1 MTTLTA
7 PRHVDTVGGPAC
19 CPASGLAFDVSEESA
34 RALDNG
40 AALGHSADPGAYVRL
55 DDSGRRSLALMVE
68 NLHCAACIRKIEGAL
83 GDLPGVEE
91 ARVNMTTRRLA
102 VTWRGGDTDGLA
114 IVQTM
119 ASLGYPSAP
128 YDAGKLA
135 DSSDDADKRLLAAMA
150 VAGFAAGNIMLLS
163 VSVWAGAFTDMGPA
177 TRDLFHWISALIA
190 IPAVAY
196 AGQPFFRSAWAA
208 LRNRSLNMDVP
219 ISLAV
224 LLAVGVSI
232 YATSVGRDHA
242 YFDASVT
249 LLFFLLVGR
258 YLDRRARTKA
268 RSAAANLLALNASAA
283 VVIDADGRERSMPPE
298 QVEPGMTV
306 LVATGARVPVDGVV
320 ESGTSETDN
329 SLVTGESLPK
339 PVAPGDAVFAGTL
352 NLGGPLRLTV
362 EAAAGDTLLA
372 EIVRL
377 MEVAEQGRAKY
388 VRLAERAARIYAPAV
403 HVLAAATFVGWLMLT
418 ASGWE
423 NALMAAVAVLIIT
436 CPCALGLAVPVVQV
450 VASGFLL
457 GRGVMVKTADGM
469 ERLAACDTV
478 VFDKTGTL
486 TRGHPE
492 LIERPDPAD
501 LDLAAALAVNSRHP
515 LSRAVV
521 RAIGGREPIQA
532 EAVSE
537 TPGMG
542 VSGHVQGHDLRLG
555 SRQWCGIDDN
565 LPGDDGD
572 GAALEL
578 WMTGTGRAP
587 VRFRFADPL
596 RDDAASTIES
606 LRAAGFHLELLSGD
620 REPAVAAAAADVGI
634 EHWRSACLPAEKV
647 ERIEALRA
655 EGRKVLMVGDGLND
669 APALASGFASLSPT
683 TAADVSQTAA
693 DLLFQGQR
701 LAAVVA
707 AIRVS
712 RFADKL
718 VKQNFGL
725 AILYNVIAV
734 PLAVFGLATP
744 LVAAIAMSSSSLV
757 VTLNALRLKAM
768 RLG

>member
-1 MTTLTA
+1 MTTLIA
-7 PRHVDTVGGPAC
+7 PRQVDTVGGPAC
-19 CPASGLAFDVSEESA
+19 CPASGLAFDISEESA
-34 RALDNG
+34 RTLDG
-40 AALGHSADPGAYVRL
+40 GDVAGQSADPGAYVRL
-55 DDSGRRSLALMVE
+55 DASGRRSLSLMVE
-68 NLHCAACIRKIEGAL
+68 NLHCAACIRKIEGTLAA
-83 GDLPGVEE
+83 LPGVEE
-91 ARVNMTTRRLA
+91 ARVNMTSRRLA
-102 VTWRGGDTDGLA
+102 VAWRGGDTDGLT
-114 IVQTM
+114 IVETM
-119 ASLGYPSAP
+119 AALGYPSAP

-135 DSSDDADKRLLAAMA
+135 DASDDADKRLLAAMA

-208 LRNRSLNMDVP
+208 LRHRSLNMDVP

-232 YATSVGRDHA
+232 YATSEGRDHA

-283 VVIDADGRERSMPPE
+283 VVIGADGRERSMPPE

-320 ESGTSETDN
+320 ESGRSETDN

-339 PVAPGDAVFAGTL
+339 PVGPGDAVYAGTL

-362 EAAAGDTLLA
+362 EAAAGNTLLA

-403 HVLAAATFVGWLMLT
+403 HFLAAAT
-418 ASGWE
+418 
-423 NALMAAVAVLIIT
+423 
-436 CPCALGLAVPVVQV
+436 
-450 VASGFLL
+450 
-457 GRGVMVKTADGM
+457 
-469 ERLAACDTV
+469 
-478 VFDKTGTL
+478 
-486 TRGHPE
+486 
-492 LIERPDPAD
+492 
-501 LDLAAALAVNSRHP
+501 LAVNSRHP

-521 RAIGGREPIQA
+521 RAAGGRVPIEA

-542 VSGHVQGHDLRLG
+542 ISGRVRGQEVRLG
-555 SRQWCGIDDN
+555 SRQWCGIEDDVSN
-565 LPGDDGD
+565 DDGD
-572 GAALEL
+572 GAALEM
-578 WMTGTGRAP
+578 WMAVAGRAP

-596 RDDAASTIES
+596 RDDAAAAIGS
-606 LRAAGFHLELLSGD
+606 LRGAGFQVELLSGD
-620 REPAVAAAAADVGI
+620 REAAVAAAADAVGI
-634 EHWRSACLPAEKV
+634 DHWRSACWPAEKV

-669 APALASGFASLSPT
+669 APALASGFASMSPT

-701 LAAVVA
+701 LGAVVV

>member
-19 CPASGLAFDVSEESA
+19 CPASGLAFDVSEKSA
-34 RALDNG
+34 RTLDG
-40 AALGHSADPGAYVRL
+40 GETPGLSADPGAYVTI
-55 DDSGRRSLALMVE
+55 DDNGHRSLALMVE

-83 GDLPGVEE
+83 AALPGVEE

-102 VTWRGGDTDGLA
+102 VAWRGDETAGLT
-114 IVQTM
+114 IVETM
-119 ASLGYPSAP
+119 AALGYPCAP

-135 DSSDDADKRLLAAMA
+135 AASEDADKRLLAAMA

-208 LRNRSLNMDVP
+208 LSHRSLNMDVP

-232 YATSVGRDHA
+232 YATSEGRDHA

-283 VVIDADGRERSMPPE
+283 VVIGDDGRERSMPPE

-306 LVATGARVPVDGVV
+306 LVATGARVSVDGVV
-320 ESGTSETDN
+320 VSGTSETDN

-339 PVAPGDAVFAGTL
+339 PVGPGDAVYAGTL

-403 HVLAAATFVGWLMLT
+403 HFLAAATFVGWLMLT
-418 ASGWE
+418 AAGWE
-423 NALMAAVAVLIIT
+423 SALMAAVAVLIIT

-457 GRGVMVKTADGM
+457 GRGIMVKSADGM

-486 TRGHPE
+486 TRGRPE
-492 LIERPDPAD
+492 LIEDPASAD
-501 LDLAAALAVNSRHP
+501 LEIAAALAVNSRHP
-515 LSRAVV
+515 LSCAVV
-521 RAIGGREPIQA
+521 RAAGEEKRV
-532 EAVSE
+532 EADAVLE

-542 VSGHVQGHDLRLG
+542 ISGRLQGQEIRLG
-555 SRQWCGIDDN
+555 SRQWCGIDDDV
-565 LPGDDGD
+565 LSEGGD
-572 GAALEL
+572 GSALEL
-578 WMTGTGRAP
+578 WMTIPDRAP
-587 VRFRFADPL
+587 VRFCFADSL
-596 RDDAASTIES
+596 RDDAAATITS
-606 LRAAGFHLELLSGD
+606 LRTAGFRVELLSGD
-620 REPAVAAAAADVGI
+620 REAAVAAAASAVGI
-634 EHWRSACLPAEKV
+634 DHWRSACLPAAKV
-647 ERIEALRA
+647 ERIETLRA

-669 APALASGFASLSPT
+669 APALASGFASMSPT

-693 DLLFQGQR
+693 DLLFQGQH
-701 LAAVVA
+701 LGAVTT

-744 LVAAIAMSSSSLV
+744 LVAAIAMSSSLV

>member
-7 PRHVDTVGGPAC
+7 PRQVDTVGGPAC

-34 RALDNG
+34 RTLDSG
-40 AALGHSADPGAYVRL
+40 DAAGQSADPGAYVTL
-55 DDSGRRSLALMVE
+55 DDSGRRSLSLMVE
-68 NLHCAACIRKIEGAL
+68 NLHCAACIRKIEGTL
-83 GDLPGVEE
+83 TTLPGVEE

-102 VTWRGGDTDGLA
+102 VAWRGGDTDGLA
-114 IVQTM
+114 IVETM
-119 ASLGYPSAP
+119 AVLGYPSAP
-128 YDAGKLA
+128 YDAGKLVDA
-135 DSSDDADKRLLAAMA
+135 SDDADKRLLAAMA

-208 LRNRSLNMDVP
+208 LSHRSLNMDVP

-232 YATSVGRDHA
+232 YATSEGRDHA

-268 RSAAANLLALNASAA
+268 RSAAANLLALNAAAA
-283 VVIDADGRERSMPPE
+283 VVIGADGRERSMPPE

-320 ESGTSETDN
+320 ESGRSETDN

-339 PVAPGDAVFAGTL
+339 PVGPGDAVYAGTL

-362 EAAAGDTLLA
+362 EAAAGNTLLA

-377 MEVAEQGRAKY
+377 MEVAEQGRARY

-403 HVLAAATFVGWLMLT
+403 HILAAATFIGWLMLT

-486 TRGHPE
+486 TRGRPE
-492 LIERPDPAD
+492 LIEEPEPGD
-501 LDLAAALAVNSRHP
+501 LDIAAALAVNSRHP

-521 RAIGGREPIQA
+521 RAAGGRVPIEA

-542 VSGHVQGHDLRLG
+542 ISGRVRGQEVRLG
-555 SRQWCGIDDN
+555 SRQWCGIEDDVSN
-565 LPGDDGD
+565 DDGD
-572 GAALEL
+572 GAALEM
-578 WMTGTGRAP
+578 WMAVAGRAP

-596 RDDAASTIES
+596 RDDAAAAIGS
-606 LRAAGFHLELLSGD
+606 LRGAGFQVELLSGD
-620 REPAVAAAAADVGI
+620 REAAVAAAADVVGI
-634 EHWRSACLPAEKV
+634 DHWRSACLPADKV

-669 APALASGFASLSPT
+669 APALASGFASMSPT
-683 TAADVSQTAA
+683 SAADVSQTAA

-701 LAAVVA
+701 LGAVVV